1 MKIVK
6 EEKKYTVDVYEAI
19 DGTRFSDKAECEK
32 YEKSA
37 KCLLLSKYNKLVI
50 KRDSEYNICRCGSED
65 EYVDIVKIL
74 CREDIDVIMQT
85 LGVINPHLLEEGYK
99 EKYDEYQG
107 ILIKAWEEGDLVF
120 IFRGYDNDDFFS
132 IRGTLS
138 DKIHNI
144 AKACGYD
151 ISYKLTKLDNE
162 AN

>member
-1 MKIVK
+1 MKTIK

-50 KRDSEYNICRCGSED
+50 KRDSEYNIFGCGSDED
-65 EYVDIVKIL
+65 YIDIIRIL
-74 CREDIDVIMQT
+74 CREDVDVIMQT
-85 LGVINPHLLEEGYK
+85 LGVINPYILKEDQK
-99 EKYDEYQG
+99 EKYDKYQN
-107 ILIKAWEEGDLVF
+107 ILVKALEEDDLVL
-120 IFRGYDNDDFFS
+120 IYRGYDDSCFS
-132 IRGTLS
+132 VEGSLTG
-138 DKIHNI
+138 KIYNI